1 MSHPCGQSVKKIMGL
16 TIHYTLSVKR
26 GTKIAWV
33 KNLLRRTQ
41 RLARKNGCAHVG
53 KVLHSTE
60 TDADAPPFFDC
71 APGNERRLHEGGRG
85 THGWLLEVW
94 PGEGCDTAVFGIVQH
109 RRILPPR
116 KGQPKWQTRY
126 SKCSDWK
133 LDAFCKTQYAGEHG
147 WEHFRACHLR
157 IIQLLVLWREAGT
170 RVEVYDEGGYWET
183 RSEEKLRSE
192 LEEYDRFIA
201 ALGGVFKDAYGDGEV
216 IAPIFDYP
224 NFERLEHEGRE
235 MFGGRIL

>member
-1 MSHPCGQSVKKIMGL
+1 MGL

-26 GTKIAWV
+26 GTKIVWL

-53 KVLHSTE
+53 KVLHAAE

-71 APGNERRLHEGGRG
+71 APGSGRRLHGGG
-85 THGWLLEVW
+85 GGSNGWLLEVC
-94 PGEGCDTAVFGIVQH
+94 PGEGCETAVFGVLQH
-109 RRILPPR
+109 RRVLPP
-116 KGQPKWQTRY
+116 KPGQPRWKTRY

-157 IIQLLVLWREAGT
+157 VIQLLDLWREAGA
-170 RVEVYDEGGYWET
+170 RVEVEDEGGYWKT
-183 RSEEKLRSE
+183 RSEAKLRRE
-192 LEEYDRFIA
+192 LEEYDRYIA
-201 ALGGVFKDAYGDGEV
+201 ALGGVFKDDYGDSEV
-216 IAPIFDYP
+216 VAPIFSYP
-224 NFERLEHEGRE
+224 NFERLEHEGRQ
-235 MFGGRIL
+235 MFGERMPPPQSGLTGVRE